1 MPFDSAGTRGSTPL
15 YVHNSVSKDYLTNT
29 NKGLFMARLNE
40 KVAKQARIA
49 CEKWRGYFKQNIDQY
64 HEMHDFVLG
73 KQWDAGEEDE
83 MIKTFRKVPLASN
96 KLGTMS
102 NSLLGEQQQNT
113 PQLQVVPM
121 TNCDEEVAHL
131 RELITK
137 DIMFS
142 NNTATVYQVAAGQAA
157 IGGFSAFCIGTD
169 YSHSKSFDLDIVY
182 YHFKDATRCYWD
194 VGAET
199 VNKTDGTLC
208 GYVSRM
214 TRKKFREVYG
224 KDIEEKIGK
233 SQIAATEEEVAL
245 AVQPDEGDDPFS
257 WSDTEA
263 VTILDHFVRRFEK
276 DTLYKLSNGN
286 VLNQEEMDELI
297 EHSREINERNRMM
310 DMEQAIMGQGIGQ
323 MQGTPG
329 NVGLDSSQ
337 GMPGME
343 GALPIPPQGSEGFG
357 MSGNKDILPQEN
369 GIDVTGA
376 TSPEPEMDLGDETNP
391 ELMTLWDDGE
401 MVRIEDKRPSKKHKI
416 IHYKIAG
423 DYELDKT
430 EFPSEQ
436 LPMPFVDNNSF
447 YDKTG
452 KQICRSFFGD
462 AKDTQRYINYLRTQS
477 AYILKV
483 SRYDQWIG
491 SKKNVA
497 SLDTQNNWRNP
508 TNIQGMITYDE
519 SPSGAKPEQI
529 RPPELSVSL
538 FQQYQLAIEDLYT
551 STGLYPAR
559 MGNNG
564 DEASGKAI
572 DARTRQGSYT
582 TYVFFNS
589 INRAIATGGAI
600 VNEMIPR
607 VYDTERVLALMTPD
621 EGMKNITVN
630 EQKDDYGEHIGNDI
644 RKGTYEVRIKPG
656 PSFEGQKQEAL
667 QSLREVLQA
676 DPTAFNLIADLYA
689 DNLPLANTIEI
700 KNRLKTRVSPAI
712 IEAGKTGRMPQQQGP
727 SPEEQAMQL
736 QQQQMQM
743 EAQFKQQTLE
753 IKKQE
758 LALKAQQMKIDLEIE
773 HQKLQA
779 EEMSVMGEIEE
790 GKMRY
795 MAETQRTEAD
805 KSVAHANNLVK
816 ILTHKI

>member
-1 MPFDSAGTRGSTPL
+1 
-15 YVHNSVSKDYLTNT
+15 
-29 NKGLFMARLNE
+29 MAKLNE
-40 KVAKQARIA
+40 NVAKKARIA
-49 CEKWRGYFKQNIDQY
+49 CERWREHFKYNIDQY
-64 HEMHDFVLG
+64 HEMHTFVLG
-73 KQWDAGEEDE
+73 QQWTDDEEDD
-83 MIKTFRKVPLASN
+83 MIKTFRKVPLMSN
-96 KLGTMS
+96 KLGTMA

-121 TNCDEEVAHL
+121 TNCDEKVASL

-157 IGGFSAFCIGTD
+157 IGGYSAFCVSTD
-169 YSHSKSFDLDIVY
+169 YSHAKSFDLDITY
-182 YHFKDATRCYWD
+182 HHFKDATRTYFD

-199 VNKTDGTLC
+199 VNKTDGSVC
-208 GYVSRM
+208 GYISRM
-214 TRKKFREVYG
+214 TRAKF
-224 KDIEEKIGK
+224 KDIYGSELEGK
-233 SQIAATEEEVAL
+233 VSKTFSVAASEEEVAL
-245 AVQPDEGDDPFS
+245 AVEPSQGDDPFS
-257 WSDTEA
+257 WGDNEG
-263 VTILDHFVRRFEK
+263 VTIIDHFVRKYEK
-276 DTLYKLSNGN
+276 DMLYKLSNGN
-286 VLNQEEMDELI
+286 VLNQEELEELI
-297 EHSREINERNRMM
+297 ESSRKINERNSMM
-310 DMEQAIMGQGIGQ
+310 ELQQQLMGMQQPMQQEGMEQQPI
-323 MQGTPG
+323 
-329 NVGLDSSQ
+329 
-337 GMPGME
+337 GME
-343 GALPIPPQGSEGFG
+343 QQPMMPPEGNNGFG
-357 MSGNKDILPQEN
+357 MGGNADILPKDN
-369 GIDVTGA
+369 GIEQM
-376 TSPEPEMDLGDETNP
+376 PEQQEAEIDFEESDPER
-391 ELMTLWDDGE
+391 MTLWDNGE
-401 MVRIEDKRPSKKHKI
+401 MVRIEDKRPTKKHKI

-423 DYELDKT
+423 DYVLDKT

-436 LPMPFVDNNSF
+436 LPLVFVDNNSY

-497 SLDTQNNWRNP
+497 SLDTQRNWRDPNN
-508 TNIQGMITYDE
+508 TQGMITYDE
-519 SPSGAKPEQI
+519 SPSGAKPEQV
-529 RPPELSVSL
+529 RPPELSASL

-621 EGMKNITVN
+621 EGMKNITIN
-630 EQKDDYGEHIGNDI
+630 EQSDEYGEQVENDI
-644 RKGTYEVRIKPG
+644 RKGTYEVRLKPG

-667 QSLREVLQA
+667 ASLREVLQV

-689 DNLPLANTIEI
+689 DNLPLSNTIEI
-700 KNRLKTRVSPAI
+700 KNRLKTLVSPAV
-712 IEAGKTGRMPQQQGP
+712 IEAGKTGKMPQQSGP
-727 SPEEQAMQL
+727 SPEEQQMQM

-758 LALKAQQMKIDLEIE
+758 LALKAQQMQIDLEIE

-779 EEMSVMGEIEE
+779 EEISVMGEIEE
-790 GKMRY
+790 SKMRY
-795 MAETQRTEAD
+795 MAETQRTQSDAAI
-805 KSVAHANNLVK
+805 AHADNLVK

>member
-1 MPFDSAGTRGSTPL
+1 
-15 YVHNSVSKDYLTNT
+15 
-29 NKGLFMARLNE
+29 MAKLNE
-40 KVAKQARIA
+40 KGARRARIA
-49 CEKWRGYFKQNIDQY
+49 CEKWREGFKSNIDQY
-64 HEMHDFVLG
+64 HEMHTFVLG
-73 KQWDAGEEDE
+73 QQWTDDEQEE
-83 MIKTFRKVPLASN
+83 MVQTFRKTPLVSN

-121 TNCDEEVAHL
+121 TNCDEEVAHV

-157 IGGFSAFCIGTD
+157 IGGFGAFIVDTE
-169 YSHSKSFDLDIVY
+169 YTHAKSFDLDIVY
-182 YHFKDATRCYWD
+182 RHFKDATRCYWD
-194 VGAET
+194 LGAET
-199 VNKTDGTLC
+199 INKTDGTHC
-208 GYVSRM
+208 GYYSRM
-214 TRKKFREVYG
+214 TRAKFRDLYG
-224 KDIEEKIGK
+224 RDIEEKIGK
-233 SQIAATEEEVAL
+233 ASSIAASEEEIAL
-245 AVQPDEGDDPFS
+245 AVQPKEGDDPFS
-257 WSDTEA
+257 WADDESI
-263 VTILDHFVRRFEK
+263 TIIDHFVRKYEK

-286 VLNQEEMDELI
+286 VLNQEEMDELV
-297 EHSREINERNRMM
+297 EHSREINERNAMM
-310 DMEQAIMGQGIGQ
+310 DMEQSMMGGKMPFGDGGEHSMPMSQ
-323 MQGTPG
+323 M
-329 NVGLDSSQ
+329 
-337 GMPGME
+337 GME
-343 GALPIPPQGSEGFG
+343 QAQSPMMAPEGSNGFG
-357 MSGNKDILPQEN
+357 IAGNEEILPQEN
-369 GIDVTGA
+369 GMPVEPRKTLTIDMEVGFDEND
-376 TSPEPEMDLGDETNP
+376 PER
-391 ELMTLWDDGE
+391 MTLWDDGE
-401 MVRIEDKRPSKKHKI
+401 MVRIEEKRPAKKHKI
-416 IHYKIAG
+416 IHYKFAG

-436 LPMPFVDNNSF
+436 LPMPFVDNNSY
-447 YDKTG
+447 YDKSG

-497 SLDTQNNWRNP
+497 SLDTRRNWTDPN
-508 TNIQGMITYDE
+508 NIQGMLTYDE

-529 RPPELSVSL
+529 RPPELSASL

-589 INRAIATGGAI
+589 INRAIATGGSI

-621 EGMKNITVN
+621 EGMKNITIN
-630 EQKDDYGEHIGNDI
+630 KQTDAYGEQVENDI
-644 RKGTYEVRIKPG
+644 RKGTYEVRLKPG
-656 PSFEGQKQEAL
+656 PSYEGQKDQAL

-676 DPTAFNLIADLYA
+676 DPTSFNLIADLYA
-689 DNLPLANTIEI
+689 DNLPLSNTIEI
-700 KNRLKTRVSPAI
+700 KNRLKTRVPPQI
-712 IEAGKTGRMPQQQGP
+712 IEAGKTGKMPEQQGP
-727 SPEEQAMQL
+727 SPEQQAIQL
-736 QQQQMQM
+736 QQQEMQQNAAFKAKELELKDKEIQLKQQEIIQ
-743 EAQFKQQTLE
+743 EAQFK
-753 IKKQE
+753 IQE
-758 LALKAQQMKIDLEIE
+758 LETQRLEAAG
-773 HQKLQA
+773 KLQ
-779 EEMSVMGEIEE
+779 EQEL
-790 GKMRY
+790 RY
-795 MAETQRTEAD
+795 MAETERTQAD
-805 KSVAHANNLVK
+805 QSISHADNLVK

>member
-1 MPFDSAGTRGSTPL
+1 
-15 YVHNSVSKDYLTNT
+15 
-29 NKGLFMARLNE
+29 MARHNE
-40 KVAKQARIA
+40 KMAKKARIA
-49 CEKWRGYFKQNIDQY
+49 CEKWRGYFKFNIDQY
-64 HEMHDFVLG
+64 HEMHTFVLG
-73 KQWDAGEEDE
+73 QQWTDDEEDD
-83 MIKTFRKVPLASN
+83 MIKTFRKVPLSSN
-96 KLGTMS
+96 KLATMS

-131 RELITK
+131 RELIIK

-157 IGGFSAFCIGTD
+157 IGGFGAFCVATD
-169 YSHSKSFDLDIVY
+169 YSHAKSFDLDITY
-182 YHFKDATRCYWD
+182 HHFKDATRCYWD
-194 VGAET
+194 VGAES
-199 VNKTDGTLC
+199 VNKTDGTIC

-214 TRKKFREVYG
+214 SRAKFRDLYG
-224 KDIEEKIGK
+224 RDIEEKIGK
-233 SQIAATEEEVAL
+233 GGIAATEEEVAL
-245 AVQPDEGDDPFS
+245 AVEPNETEDPFS
-257 WSDTEA
+257 WSDSEA
-263 VTILDHFVRRFEK
+263 ITIIDHFVRKFEK

-286 VLNQEEMDELI
+286 ILNQEEMDELV
-297 EHSREINERNRMM
+297 ESSREINEKNRMM
-310 DMEQAIMGQGIGQ
+310 ELEQMLMGQ
-323 MQGTPG
+323 P
-329 NVGLDSSQ
+329 Q
-337 GMPGME
+337 GMPQGSPEVQIPGQPTME
-343 GALPIPPQGSEGFG
+343 GQMPSPEGSNGFG
-357 MSGNKDILPQEN
+357 MGGNQDILPQQN
-369 GIDVTGA
+369 GMDVANGPQVA
-376 TSPEPEMDLGDETNP
+376 EVDMEFSEDQS
-391 ELMTLWDDGE
+391 LMTLWQDGE
-401 MVRIEDKRPSKKHKI
+401 MVRIEDERPAKKHKI
-416 IHYKIAG
+416 WHYKFAG

-436 LPMPFVDNNSF
+436 LPLVFVDNNSF

-477 AYILKV
+477 AYILKI

-497 SLDTQNNWRNP
+497 SLDTQRNWRDPNN
-508 TNIQGMITYDE
+508 TQGMLAYDE
-519 SPSGAKPEQI
+519 SPSGIKPEQV
-529 RPPELSVSL
+529 RPPELSASL

-630 EQKDDYGEHIGNDI
+630 KQADEYGEQVHNDI
-644 RKGTYEVRIKPG
+644 RKGTYEVRLKPG

-676 DPTAFNLIADLYA
+676 DPTSFNLIADLYA

-700 KNRLKTRVSPAI
+700 KNRLKTRVPREI
-712 IEAGKTGRMPQQQGP
+712 IEAGKTGKMPQQQGP
-727 SPEEQAMQL
+727 SPEEQQMQM
-736 QQQQMQM
+736 QAQQMQM
-743 EAQFKQQTLE
+743 EEQFKMQTLE

-758 LALKAQQMKIDLEIE
+758 LALKAQQMQVELEIE

-779 EEMSVMGEIEE
+779 EEISVMGEIEE

-795 MAETQRTEAD
+795 LAETQRTESDA
-805 KSVAHANNLVK
+805 SISHANNLVK
-816 ILTHKI
+816 ILTHKIQ

>member
-1 MPFDSAGTRGSTPL
+1 
-15 YVHNSVSKDYLTNT
+15 
-29 NKGLFMARLNE
+29 MAKLNE

-49 CEKWRGYFKQNIDQY
+49 CEKFRGYFKFNVDQY
-64 HEMHDFVLG
+64 HEMHTFVLG
-73 KQWDAGEEDE
+73 QQWTDDEEDD
-83 MIKTFRKVPLASN
+83 MIKTFRKTPLSAN
-96 KLGTMS
+96 KLATMS

-121 TNCDEEVAHL
+121 TNCDEEVAHV

-157 IGGFSAFCIGTD
+157 IGGFGAFLVDTE
-169 YSHSKSFDLDIVY
+169 YSHAKSFDLDIVY
-182 YHFKDATRCYWD
+182 RHFKDATRCYWD
-194 VGAET
+194 IGAEEI
-199 VNKTDGTLC
+199 NKTDGSVC
-208 GYVSRM
+208 GFVSRM
-214 TRKKFREVYG
+214 TRKKFRDTYG
-224 KDIEEKIGK
+224 KDIEGKIGK
-233 SQIAATEEEVAL
+233 DAIAATEEEVAL
-245 AVQPDEGDDPFS
+245 ATQPDEGDDPFN
-257 WSDTEA
+257 WSDSEA
-263 VTILDHFVRRFEK
+263 VTIIDHYVRKYEK
-276 DTLYKLSNGN
+276 DTLYKLSNGT
-286 VLNQEEMDELI
+286 VLNQDEMDDLI
-297 EHSREINERNRMM
+297 EDSREINQRNQMM
-310 DMEQAIMGQGIGQ
+310 DLQQQLMPPELGSPMPFTNNDEHS
-323 MQGTPG
+323 M
-329 NVGLDSSQ
+329 
-337 GMPGME
+337 GMPPMNASQTPAPE
-343 GALPIPPQGSEGFG
+343 GSNGFG
-357 MSGNKDILPQEN
+357 MSGNQDILPQEN
-369 GIDVTGA
+369 GVDVTQTA
-376 TSPEPEMDLGDETNP
+376 QEPMQDEFDNDPER
-391 ELMTLWDDGE
+391 MTLWDDGE

-416 IHYKIAG
+416 IHYKFAG

-436 LPMPFVDNNSF
+436 LPLVFVDNNSY

-497 SLDTQNNWRNP
+497 SLDTQKNWRDP
-508 TNIQGMITYDE
+508 TNIKGMLTYDE
-519 SPSGAKPEQI
+519 SPSGVKPEQI
-529 RPPELSVSL
+529 RPPELSASL

-630 EQKDDYGEHIGNDI
+630 KEHDAYGEHIENDI
-644 RKGTYEVRIKPG
+644 RKGTYEVRLKPG
-656 PSFEGQKQEAL
+656 PSYEGQKEQAL
-667 QSLREVLQA
+667 QSLQNVLQV
-676 DPTAFNLIADLYA
+676 DPTSFNLIADLYA
-689 DNLPLANTIEI
+689 ENLPLANTIEI
-700 KNRLKTRVSPAI
+700 KNRLKTRVPPEI
-712 IEAGKTGRMPQQQGP
+712 VEAGKSGKMPQQNGP
-727 SPEEQAMQL
+727 SPEEQQIQL
-736 QQQQMQM
+736 QQQQIQM

-758 LALKAQQMKIDLEIE
+758 LQLKAQQMQIDLEIE

-779 EEMSVMGEIEE
+779 EEIAVMGEIEE

-795 MAETQRTEAD
+795 MAETGRTEAD
-805 KSVAHANNLVK
+805 TAIAHANNMVK
-816 ILTHKI
+816 ILTHKIG

>member
-1 MPFDSAGTRGSTPL
+1 
-15 YVHNSVSKDYLTNT
+15 
-29 NKGLFMARLNE
+29 MAKFNE
-40 KVAKQARIA
+40 KVARQARIA
-49 CEKWRGYFKQNIDQY
+49 CEKWRGYFKINIDQY
-64 HEMHDFVLG
+64 HEMHTFVLG
-73 KQWDAGEEDE
+73 QQWTADEEDD
-83 MIKTFRKVPLASN
+83 MVKTFRKVPLVSN
-96 KLGTMS
+96 KLATMS

-121 TNCDEEVAHL
+121 TNCDEEVAHI

-157 IGGFSAFCIGTD
+157 IGGFGAFLVDTE
-169 YSHSKSFDLDIVY
+169 YSHAKSFDLDIVY
-182 YHFKDATRCYWD
+182 RHFKDATRCYWD
-194 VGAET
+194 VGAES

-214 TRKKFREVYG
+214 TRVKFREIYG
-224 KDIEEKIGK
+224 KDIEEDIGK
-233 SQIAATEEEVAL
+233 TAIAASEEEVAL
-245 AVQPDEGDDPFS
+245 AVQPDEGDDPFN
-257 WSDTEA
+257 WSDSEA
-263 VTILDHFVRRFEK
+263 ITIIDHFVRKYEK

-286 VLNQEEMDELI
+286 VLNQEEMDELV
-297 EHSREINERNRMM
+297 ETSRKINERHQMM
-310 DMEQAIMGQGIGQ
+310 EMEQSIMGQGMGQ

-329 NVGLDSSQ
+329 DVGMMQPQ

-343 GALPIPPQGSEGFG
+343 GALPMPPQGSDGFG
-357 MSGNKDILPQEN
+357 MSGNEDILPQEN
-369 GIDVTGA
+369 GVDVTGA
-376 TSPEPEMDLGDETNP
+376 PSPEPDMMLGDDNDP
-391 ELMTLWDDGE
+391 NLMTLWQDGE
-401 MVRIEDKRPSKKHKI
+401 VVRIEDKRPSKKHKI

-436 LPMPFVDNNSF
+436 LPMPFVDNNSY

-477 AYILKV
+477 AYILKI

-497 SLDTQNNWRNP
+497 SLDTQRNWRDPNN
-508 TNIQGMITYDE
+508 TQGMLTYDE

-529 RPPELSVSL
+529 RPPELSASL

-589 INRAIATGGAI
+589 INRAIAAGGAI

-607 VYDTERVLALMTPD
+607 VYDTERVMALMTPD
-621 EGMKNITVN
+621 EGMKNIVVN
-630 EQKDDYGEHIGNDI
+630 KQADEYGEKVDNDI
-644 RKGTYEVRIKPG
+644 RKGTYEVRLKPG
-656 PSFEGQKQEAL
+656 PSYEGQKEQAL

-689 DNLPLANTIEI
+689 DNLPLMNTIEI
-700 KNRLKTRVSPAI
+700 KNRLKTRVPPQI
-712 IEAGKTGRMPQQQGP
+712 IEAGKTGKMPPESGPTPEQQALQLQAQQAQQQAALDAK
-727 SPEEQAMQL
+727 ELELKEQELQL
-736 QQQQMQM
+736 KKQEIIM
-743 EAQFKQQTLE
+743 EAQFK
-753 IKKQE
+753 IQE
-758 LALKAQQMKIDLEIE
+758 LETQRLEAAG
-773 HQKLQA
+773 KLQ
-779 EEMSVMGEIEE
+779 EQEL
-790 GKMRY
+790 RY
-795 MAETQRTEAD
+795 MAETERTQAD
-805 KSVAHANNLVK
+805 AATAHADNLVK
-816 ILTHKI
+816 ILTHKIQ

>member
-1 MPFDSAGTRGSTPL
+1 M
-15 YVHNSVSKDYLTNT
+15 VK
-29 NKGLFMARLNE
+29 LNE
-40 KVAKQARIA
+40 KVAHQARNA
-49 CEKWRGYFKQNIDQY
+49 CEKFRANFRHNIDEY
-64 HEMHDFVLG
+64 HLMHTFILG
-73 KQWDAGEEDE
+73 QQWTSEEEDD
-83 MIKTFRKVPLASN
+83 MIKTFRKVPLVSN
-96 KLGTMS
+96 KLATMA

-121 TNCDEEVAHL
+121 TNCDETVAHY

-142 NNTATVYQVAAGQAA
+142 NNTAIVYQVAASQAA
-157 IGGFSAFCIGTD
+157 IGGFGAFLVDTD
-169 YSHSKSFDLDIVY
+169 YSHAKSFDLDIIY
-182 YHFKDATRCYWD
+182 RHFKDATRCYWD
-194 VGAET
+194 VGAESI
-199 VNKTDGTLC
+199 NKTDGTLC
-208 GYVSRM
+208 GFISRM
-214 TRKKFREVYG
+214 TRVKFREIYG
-224 KDIEEKIGK
+224 KDIEQKIGK
-233 SQIAATEEEVAL
+233 GGITASKEEIAL
-245 AVQPDEGDDPFS
+245 AVEPHEGDDPFS

-263 VTILDHFVRRFEK
+263 INIIDHYVRKYEK

-286 VLNQEEMDELI
+286 ILNQEEMDELI
-297 EHSREINERNRMM
+297 ESSREINARNQAM
-310 DMEQAIMGQGIGQ
+310 DLQQMLMGGQ
-323 MQGTPG
+323 EPPQEGMQG
-329 NVGLDSSQ
+329 NE
-337 GMPGME
+337 MPPETNAPMIPE
-343 GALPIPPQGSEGFG
+343 GSNGFG
-357 MSGNKDILPQEN
+357 MSGEEDILPQEN
-369 GIDVTGA
+369 GMNVKGKPPKLNA
-376 TSPEPEMDLGDETNP
+376 MEVGKEEDE
-391 ELMTLWDDGE
+391 ERMTLWDDGE

-423 DYELDKT
+423 DYELDRT

-436 LPMPFVDNNSF
+436 LPLVFVDNNSY

-462 AKDTQRYINYLRTQS
+462 CKDTQRYINYLRTQS

-497 SLDTQNNWRNP
+497 SLDTQRNWRDPNS
-508 TNIQGMITYDE
+508 TQGMITYDE

-529 RPPELSVSL
+529 RAPELSASL

-589 INRAIATGGAI
+589 INRAIATGGSI

-607 VYDTERVLALMTPD
+607 VYDSERVMALMTPD

-630 EQKDDYGEHIGNDI
+630 KERDDYGMQVENDI
-644 RKGTYEVRIKPG
+644 RKGTYEVRLKPG
-656 PSFEGQKQEAL
+656 PSYEGQKELAL

-676 DPTAFNLIADLYA
+676 DPTSFNLVADLYA
-689 DNLPLANTIEI
+689 DNLPLSNTLEI
-700 KNRLKTRVSPAI
+700 KNRLKTRVPPEI
-712 IEAGKTGRMPQQQGP
+712 VEAGKSGKMPQKQGP
-727 SPEEQAMQL
+727 SPEEMQMQM
-736 QQQQMQM
+736 QQQQMQA
-743 EAQFKQQTLE
+743 EQQFKMQTLE

-758 LALKAQQMKIDLEIE
+758 LQLKAQQMQIDLEIE

-779 EEMSVMGEIEE
+779 EEMAVMGEIEE

-795 MAETQRTEAD
+795 MAETQRTESDEAMN
-805 KSVAHANNLVK
+805 HANNLIK
-816 ILTHKI
+816 ILTHKIQ